1 MSNAIHQTNCEP
13 LIKNEKNMRYRKFGS
28 TGLEVSALSFG
39 CMRLQDDKKLNSKLI
54 SSAIDLGINYFE
66 TTRHY
71 LGGTCQHR
79 VAPGL
84 KGKTAGIIVSGKEGL
99 ASWGLA

>member
-1 MSNAIHQTNCEP
+1 MSITSPANNDP
-13 LIKNEKNMRYRKFGS
+13 LNKNEETMRYRKFGS

-39 CMRLQDDKKLNSKLI
+39 CMRLKDDEDLNKELI
-54 SSAIDLGINYFE
+54 STAIDLGVNYFE

-79 VAPGL
+79 TAPGL
-84 KGKTAGIIVSGKEGL
+84 VGKTGGVIVPAKKV
-99 ASWGLA
+99 